1 MEQIYDNRS
10 GTYIDVPP
18 ELDAF
23 LSDLDAIFRKH
34 RLMLVKDNYDDI
46 VVRELPEDRLD
57 FEGHFLT
64 VAKDYGDPMDFAG
77 ILRRY
82 RFVRRAYVV
91 PVSGIV
97 CLEFDEQ
104 PDTAG
109 YIEVTGIFERSTEVY
124 TMDYVQEK
132 APNLIKRLQLVYER
146 EE

>member
-1 MEQIYDNRS
+1 MKQIYDNRS

-23 LSDLDAIFRKH
+23 LSDLDAVFRKH

-46 VVRELPEDRLD
+46 VVRELPEDRMA
-57 FEGHFLT
+57 FEGHLLT
-64 VAKDYGDPMDFAG
+64 VSKDYGEPMDFAA
-77 ILRRY
+77 ILSRY

-91 PVSGIV
+91 PVSGMV
-97 CLEFDEQ
+97 CLEFDAQ
-104 PDTAG
+104 PDTAE

-124 TMDYVQEK
+124 TMDSMREK